1 MRARVRLLAALGGL
15 VLLLTGTPVGAQQSQ
30 GIVRGQVKDAGN
42 GTPIVG
48 AQVAIL
54 GTSLRATSGSEGQFV
69 IRGVPAGSHEVVTIA
84 IGYASQRLAVEVTA
98 GETSELTV
106 SLTSTPYQL
115 EELVVTALGE
125 QRSVELGHKIDK
137 VEADSVVTYSAGR
150 SVTDLLIG
158 KSAGVNVLPS
168 SGTVGAGTRIRIRG
182 ASSVSLSNDPI
193 LFVDGI
199 RVSPL
204 GTASIAVGTGGQ
216 APSRLDDLTPEE
228 IENIQIVKGAA
239 AATLYGTEGSSG
251 ILQITTKQGRPGPT
265 RWSASVEQ
273 GVITDNNTYPSNF
286 TSFRH
291 DTSATPVRATCLLT
305 QVAAGTCTQDSVTS
319 FNVLENPSTTP
330 IGSGYRQQY
339 NLQASGGSD
348 QVTYFVSGLFSGQ
361 TGTLKLGDGEQQRL
375 ATARG
380 ISVGDL
386 PDNVIRPNYLRKYG
400 LRANLHAKVSSRA
413 DVSVSAG
420 YTSSNL
426 RLPQNDNNVLG
437 VLPSGYFG
445 RGNAVDTVSLNGN
458 GNPNGGWG
466 FFRPG
471 EIFSLLRSQNIE
483 RLTGGITTTWRPI
496 SFLNTHATVGYDV
509 TNRTDVQ
516 FDPTNLGPAFGTT
529 PLGTKADDRT
539 ALKSYTLDVGGSA
552 NYRFTRALAGR
563 TSVGGQFFK
572 DVFYQNTA
580 VGQGLAP
587 GSEDIDGAATL
598 TATETTTDVRTIGA
612 YLEQLV
618 SLKERLFV
626 TGGLRVDDNSAF
638 GSNFNVIKYPKVSVS
653 YFLSDEGFFPKS
665 SLLTTLRLR
674 GAYGQAGRQPGP
686 LDGLTYAT
694 PVSAAVDG
702 SSLSAITVGGIGLS
716 GLKPERSKEFELG
729 FDAGML
735 HDRLGVEFTY
745 YNKITD
751 DILLSR
757 VLPPSSGG
765 PTTRVENLGSVRNY
779 GAELALTGT
788 FPIGG
793 STLELH
799 FTGSILKNNLRTLG
813 NDANGAPIP
822 PIVFGNQRHQPNF
835 PLGGFWDIP
844 YTYNDANGDGIIA
857 LSELTFG
864 SSPVFIGSVLPTRE
878 FAFRPAFTTFR
889 GMFRLGAQLDYRGGN
904 YIFNNT
910 EAFRCTATGNNCRA
924 LHDPKTPLAEQAA
937 AVARRFSP
945 SQTTYGYVEKG
956 EFLKLREVSLT
967 FTAPQ
972 SFARLLRASAARF
985 TIAGRNLATA
995 SGYSGVDPEVQSAG
1009 QNNFTTQDF
1018 LTQPQVRTWLFRAS
1032 FDF

>member
-1 MRARVRLLAALGGL
+1 MRARVLSLAALGGL
-15 VLLLTGTPVGAQQSQ
+15 VLLLAGTPAGAQQSQ
-30 GIVRGQVKDAGN
+30 GIVRGQIQDASN
-42 GTPIVG
+42 GSPIVG

-54 GTSLRATSGSEGQFV
+54 GTSLRATSGTEGRFV

-84 IGYASQRLAVEVTA
+84 IGFASQRAPVEVVA
-98 GETSELTV
+98 GGTSEMTI
-106 SLTSTPYQL
+106 SLTATPYQL

-137 VEADSVVTYSAGR
+137 VSADSVVTYSAGR

-182 ASSVSLSNDPI
+182 ASSVSLSNDPL

-239 AATLYGTEGSSG
+239 AATLYGTEASSG

-273 GVITDNNTYPSNF
+273 GVITDNNKYPTNF

-305 QVAAGTCTQDSVTS
+305 QVAAGTCTQDSIAS

-361 TGTLKLGDGEQQRL
+361 TGTLKLGDGEQTRL
-375 ATARG
+375 AKARG

-400 LRANLHAKVSSRA
+400 VRANVHAKVSSRA
-413 DVSVSAG
+413 DVTVSAG

-445 RGNAVDTVSLNGN
+445 KGSPVDTVALNGN
-458 GNPNGGWG
+458 GDPNGGWG

-471 EIFSLLRSQNIE
+471 EIFSLVRSQNIE

-496 SFLNTHATVGYDV
+496 SFLNTHATVGYDIA
-509 TNRTDVQ
+509 NRTDVQ

-539 ALKSYTLDVGGSA
+539 ALKSYTVDVGGSA
-552 NYRFTRALAGR
+552 NYRFTRALSGR

-587 GSEDIDGAATL
+587 GSQDIDGAATL

-612 YLEQLV
+612 YVEQLV

-626 TGGLRVDDNSAF
+626 TAGLRVDDNSAF
-638 GSNFNVIKYPKVSVS
+638 GANFDVIKYPKVSVS
-653 YFLSDEGFFPKS
+653 YFLSDEGFFPKT
-665 SLLTTLRLR
+665 SLLSTLRLR
-674 GAYGQAGRQPGP
+674 GAYGQAGRQPGA

-716 GLKPERSKEFELG
+716 GLKPERSKEIELG

-735 HDRLGVEFTY
+735 RDRLGVEFTY

-793 STLELH
+793 SSLELRL
-799 FTGSILKNNLRTLG
+799 TGSILKNNLRTLG
-813 NDANGAPIP
+813 KDDNGAPIP
-822 PIVFGNQRHQPNF
+822 AIVFGNQRHQPNY
-835 PLGGFWDIP
+835 PLGSFWDFP
-844 YTYNDANGDGIIA
+844 YTYKDTNGDGIIA
-857 LSELTFG
+857 LSEMTFG
-864 SSPVFIGSVLPTRE
+864 ASPVFIGSVLPTRE

-924 LHDPKTPLAEQAA
+924 LHDPKTPLAQQAA

-945 SQTTYGYVEKG
+945 TQTTYGYVEKG

-985 TIAGRNLATA
+985 TVAGRNLATA